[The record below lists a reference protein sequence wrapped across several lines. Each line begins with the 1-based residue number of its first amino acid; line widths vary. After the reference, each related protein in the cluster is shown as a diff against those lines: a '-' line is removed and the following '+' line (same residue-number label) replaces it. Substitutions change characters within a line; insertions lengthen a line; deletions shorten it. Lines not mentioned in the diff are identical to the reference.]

1 MDFTPPAEAAHRG
14 VIGRIDSLVVGVLGI
29 AALSLASVNVVLRT
43 FAPRH
48 AIEWGDEVQVYLVVW
63 AVCLSFAAVTA
74 ADRHVKADLFVGM
87 MPQPVQRAL
96 GLFGDALG
104 LVMAAI
110 LCWLAILVAHESW
123 DFGDVST
130 TTLRF
135 PLWIYQASLPVGM
148 GLMTFTYLMRVL
160 ARLGLG
166 RRGS

>member
-1 MDFTPPAEAAHRG
+1 MDFAPPAEGAPRG
-14 VIGRIDSLVVGVLGI
+14 AIGRIDSFVVGALGI
-29 AALSLASVNVVLRT
+29 SALTLASLNVLLRT
-43 FAPRH
+43 FAPQY

-87 MPQPVQRAL
+87 MPAAVQRGLA
-96 GLFGDALG
+96 LFGDVLG
-104 LVMAAI
+104 LLMAGV
-110 LCWLAILVAHESW
+110 LCWLAILVTHESW
-123 DFGDVST
+123 EFGDVST

-135 PLWIYQASLPVGM
+135 PLWIYQASLPIGM

-166 RRGS
+166 KRGT